1 MNVTVENNLVSSI
14 NNYHGISL
22 YWSRQCRIIGNTV
35 IDVGTLNEF
44 GLWISTAG
52 GLGGNVIQ
60 NNIAQGLQDST
71 GSFVNTN
78 NFDGWTLKQLKLYFV
93 DPEKFDFHLKNTSD
107 SPFIGKGNSTT
118 APAIDITGSFRKG
131 AYDLGCYA
139 FSSVALTPS
148 NSAGNSTTEPVA
160 TQNSENVSSSEIQ
173 MPGIASIIIS
183 LLLLVGAPLL

>member
-1 MNVTVENNLVSSI
+1 MNLDCGLVRYETINSKLSLNNLK
-14 NNYHGISL
+14 L
-22 YWSRQCRIIGNTV
+22 Q
-35 IDVGTLNEF
+35 
-44 GLWISTAG
+44 AG

-118 APAIDITGSFRKG
+118 APTIDITGSFRKG

-183 LLLLVGAPLL
+183 LLVVVGAPLL